1 MPGQRNANRQ
11 GTVRNGQQPQDFLYG
26 HVMPQAPEVEKAVL
40 GALMIEIEYCTRSG
54 SIFTCKISDIVYS
67 QYYGGGY
74 IQAYREDM
82 GEERTFKVSRIQK
95 VNGHSFSRIYW
106 NQIGDNFNRI

>member
-1 MPGQRNANRQ
+1 MTIEEVIDRAVMLRQ
-11 GTVRNGQQPQDFLYG
+11 T
-26 HVMPQAPEVEKAVL
+26 
-40 GALMIEIEYCTRSG
+40 IEIEYCTRSG
-54 SIFTCKISDIVYS
+54 SVFTCKISDIVYS

-74 IQAYREDM
+74 IQAFREDM
-82 GEERTFKVSRIQK
+82 GEDRTFKVSRIMK